1 MNAVSIAMCERCDR
15 GPITAY
21 PFKAEEQHRSSNAR
35 ERSRERSLCHDLP
48 CWFPFVYSS
57 RSLSGNCGVI
67 TTRGSAALSAPLR
80 LAHLVTNSERPRDP
94 LSHPCRASHKH
105 GVYEAFLNYSQE
117 SITFVSNSLVFDA
130 TGAACS
136 QPAFS
141 SRMLVA
147 GVV

>member
-1 MNAVSIAMCERCDR
+1 M
-15 GPITAY
+15 
-21 PFKAEEQHRSSNAR
+21 
-35 ERSRERSLCHDLP
+35 
-48 CWFPFVYSS
+48 SS
-57 RSLSGNCGVI
+57 RHADL
-67 TTRGSAALSAPLR
+67 TALAAPLC
-80 LAHLVTNSERPRDP
+80 LAHLVTNRRKAPDP

-141 SRMLVA
+141 SQMLVV

>member
-1 MNAVSIAMCERCDR
+1 MTRTTMLVSIRLLEPKFEWQLRCHHDTR
-15 GPITAY
+15 IYRASGTPLLGT
-21 PFKAEEQHRSSNAR
+21 PCDQFRKA
-35 ERSRERSLCHDLP
+35 P
-48 CWFPFVYSS
+48 
-57 RSLSGNCGVI
+57 G
-67 TTRGSAALSAPLR
+67 
-80 LAHLVTNSERPRDP
+80 P

-117 SITFVSNSLVFDA
+117 SITLVSNSLVFDA

-136 QPAFS
+136 QPPFS